1 MLKGLKADRHAVK
14 GYWFMSIRLTDQI
27 LGCLNLHMVIHGVAR
42 VSTSD
47 DLTSTTDTVWFRSDP
62 GIDTYPS
69 LQKKSFGSI
78 FSPRPLQ
85 MIRLSMERFEVLS
98 TKTHINERFHEMD

>member
-47 DLTSTTDTVWFRSDP
+47 DLTSTADTVWFRSDP
-62 GIDTYPS
+62 AYPS
-69 LQKKSFGSI
+69 LQKKFFGSI

-85 MIRLSMERFEVLS
+85 VIRLSMERFEVLS